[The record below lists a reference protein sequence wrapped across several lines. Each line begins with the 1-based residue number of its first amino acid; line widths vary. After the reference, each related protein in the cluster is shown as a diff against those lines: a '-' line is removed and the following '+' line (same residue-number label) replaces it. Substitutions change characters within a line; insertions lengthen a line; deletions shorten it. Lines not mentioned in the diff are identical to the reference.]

1 MTLGKKI
8 KRIRVYRGMTQKELG
23 IRLGYKESGADVRVA
38 QYESNQRRPKED
50 TLYQIAEILEVSP
63 HNFIQLGEERQ
74 EELIRTLLWMEEE
87 RTDSLQIFSINNTEL
102 QTAKVGICLSNWK
115 IEKILLEWME
125 KRNEMIKG
133 GISEREYLEWKWCHI
148 GK

>member
-8 KRIRVYRGMTQKELG
+8 KRIRTYRGMTQKELG

-38 QYESNQRRPKED
+38 QYESNQRRPKKD
-50 TLYQIAEILEVSP
+50 TLYRIAEILEVSP
-63 HNFIQLGEERQ
+63 YHFIQLGEESQ

-87 RTDSLQIFSINNTEL
+87 RTESLQIFSINNTES
-102 QTAKVGICLSNWK
+102 QAAKVGICLSNRE

-125 KRNEMIKG
+125 KRNEVIKG
-133 GISEREYLEWKWCHI
+133 EISEREYLEWKWCRI
-148 GK
+148 EK